1 MLTENNKVIVIKAED
16 GYKLTQKD
24 DVQLSER
31 LISDIVVLGKYDSIE
46 NYKEI
51 PNDEAEILI
60 KQIDDYNKSLQ
71 ENNEEE
77 IID

>member
-16 GYKLTQKD
+16 GFKLTQKA

-31 LISDIVVLGKYDSIE
+31 LISDIIVLGKYDSIE

-51 PNDEAEILI
+51 PNNEAEILI
-60 KQIDDYNKSLQ
+60 KQIDEYNKSIE
-71 ENNEEE
+71 ENKEEN
-77 IID
+77 ID

>member
-16 GYKLTQKD
+16 GFKLTQKA

-31 LISDIVVLGKYDSIE
+31 LISDIIVLGKYDSIE

-71 ENNEEE
+71 ENNDEE

>member
-16 GYKLTQKD
+16 GFKLTQKA

-31 LISDIVVLGKYDSIE
+31 FISDIIVLGKYDSID

-51 PNDEAEILI
+51 SNEEAEIIL
-60 KQIDDYNKSLQ
+60 KQIEEYNISLQ
-71 ENNEEE
+71 ENNEK
-77 IID
+77 

>member
-16 GYKLTQKD
+16 GFKLTQKA

-31 LISDIVVLGKYDSIE
+31 LISDIIVLGKYDSIE

>member
-16 GYKLTQKD
+16 GFKLTQKD

-71 ENNEEE
+71 ENNDEE

>member
-1 MLTENNKVIVIKAED
+1 MLTENDKVIVIKAED
-16 GYKLTQKD
+16 GFKLTQKA

-71 ENNEEE
+71 ENNDEE

>member
-1 MLTENNKVIVIKAED
+1 MLTENNKVIVIKAEY
-16 GYKLTQKD
+16 GFKLTQKA

-31 LISDIVVLGKYDSIE
+31 LISDIIVLGKYDSIE

-71 ENNEEE
+71 ENNDEE

>member
-16 GYKLTQKD
+16 GYKLTQKA

>member
-16 GYKLTQKD
+16 GFKLTQKA

-31 LISDIVVLGKYDSIE
+31 LISDIIVLGKYDSIE

-51 PNDEAEILI
+51 PNNEAEILI

-71 ENNEEE
+71 ENNDEE

>member
-16 GYKLTQKD
+16 GFKLTQKA

-60 KQIDDYNKSLQ
+60 KQIDEYNKSLQ
-71 ENNEEE
+71 ENNDEE

>member
-16 GYKLTQKD
+16 GFKLTQKA

-71 ENNEEE
+71 ENNDEE

>member
-16 GYKLTQKD
+16 GFKLTQKA

-31 LISDIVVLGKYDSIE
+31 LISDIIVLGKYDSIE

-71 ENNEEE
+71 ENNDEEV
-77 IID
+77 IN